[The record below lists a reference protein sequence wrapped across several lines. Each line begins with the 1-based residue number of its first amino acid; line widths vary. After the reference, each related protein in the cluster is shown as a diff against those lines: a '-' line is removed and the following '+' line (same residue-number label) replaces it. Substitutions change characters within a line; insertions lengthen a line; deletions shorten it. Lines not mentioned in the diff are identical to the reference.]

1 MYHNYDD
8 IPQKTQ
14 NEEEKKG
21 LRRILATVN
30 ERLNRV
36 SKPWKIIITAATV
49 ALFIIVCWEDI
60 FLLILIGLLLAG
72 FEGIFW
78 FFL

>member
-49 ALFIIVCWEDI
+49 ALFIIVCWEEI
-60 FLLILIGLLLAG
+60 LLYGVLAIILIAFLGMLGL
-72 FEGIFW
+72 F
-78 FFL
+78 